1 MKMIKHWWHSKTQ
14 HKKQNWY
21 FLALICAIIAGG
33 FVEACGAWALF
44 GALPGV
50 GLVWLEGAR

>member
-1 MKMIKHWWHSKTQ
+1 MITKWWHSKTH

-33 FVEACGAWALF
+33 FVEACGAWALI
-44 GALPGV
+44 GALPGF
-50 GLVWLEGAR
+50 GLVWLECSE

>member
-1 MKMIKHWWHSKTQ
+1 MIKHWWHSKTQ

-21 FLALICAIIAGG
+21 FLALLAAIIAGG
-33 FVEACGAWALF
+33 FVEVCGAWALI

-50 GLVWLEGAR
+50 GLVWLEGSR